1 MKTMSFI
8 CLCLCAGSV
17 VCLRDYAGRL
27 QDSRLVRAFVG
38 TAKDSLVAVD
48 VNLPVSDVCRQFG
61 SYVRLNCEKQGEGE
75 SSSCVARKNAF
86 EIMMMS
92 QKSLARKSEL
102 PSRIDRPRNNKDK
115 MFNDLVDLFEEK
127 QWKWSDGGDTHG
139 SNFISNLRDGLW
151 YIDGHTQHL
160 KHDLALSLNP
170 LTGLKVI
177 MCPKKAN
184 TGSVVLAT

>member
-1 MKTMSFI
+1 MIPWMVAGLEPAQTFVE
-8 CLCLCAGSV
+8 LFQQLCAGSV

-115 MFNDLVDLFEEK
+115 MFNKRRYKEKRHREQAEAEGILPALLSIKALLFLDQEV
-127 QWKWSDGGDTHG
+127 WRR
-139 SNFISNLRDGLW
+139 NL
-151 YIDGHTQHL
+151 
-160 KHDLALSLNP
+160 
-170 LTGLKVI
+170 
-177 MCPKKAN
+177 
-184 TGSVVLAT
+184 